1 MKGMDIMLILVVN
14 AGSSSLKY
22 QLLNMDDESVIAKG
36 NCDRIGIDGHIS
48 HKTFDGRK
56 VDADCSFPTH
66 TEAFAKLVEVLTTGE
81 ASVIK
86 SMSEISAVGHRIVQG
101 AEVFDKTT
109 LVTDEVIDKID
120 EMKELAPVHNHA
132 HALALHAC
140 QKVLPEGVP
149 MVAVFDTAFHQTMP
163 EKAFMFG
170 LPYEDYEN
178 YHVRKYGFHGT
189 SHRFVSHALA
199 DAMGKDIKDLKIV
212 SCHLGNGSS
221 ITAVDG
227 GKSVDTSM
235 GFTPLDGVL
244 MGTRTGAVDPSAV
257 TYIQEKHGF
266 SAAEMSEYMNKKS
279 GFLGVSGISSD
290 NRDITAAA
298 EKGDK
303 RAILASEMLQYQIK
317 KYIGSYAAVMNGLD
331 AVLFTGGIGENAWEV
346 REGVCKDMEFFG
358 IKIDTEK
365 NKSTRGELIK
375 ISTPDSKV
383 EVWIVPTNEELL
395 IARDTLAMIK

>member
-1 MKGMDIMLILVVN
+1 MLILVVN

-56 VDADCSFPTH
+56 IETECSFPTH

-149 MVAVFDTAFHQTMP
+149 MVAVFDTAFH
-163 EKAFMFG
+163 
-170 LPYEDYEN
+170 L
-178 YHVRKYGFHGT
+178 
-189 SHRFVSHALA
+189 S
-199 DAMGKDIKDLKIV
+199 
-212 SCHLGNGSS
+212 
-221 ITAVDG
+221 
-227 GKSVDTSM
+227 
-235 GFTPLDGVL
+235 
-244 MGTRTGAVDPSAV
+244 
-257 TYIQEKHGF
+257 
-266 SAAEMSEYMNKKS
+266 
-279 GFLGVSGISSD
+279 
-290 NRDITAAA
+290 
-298 EKGDK
+298 
-303 RAILASEMLQYQIK
+303 
-317 KYIGSYAAVMNGLD
+317 
-331 AVLFTGGIGENAWEV
+331 
-346 REGVCKDMEFFG
+346 
-358 IKIDTEK
+358 
-365 NKSTRGELIK
+365 LIH
-375 ISTPDSKV
+375 I
-383 EVWIVPTNEELL
+383 
-395 IARDTLAMIK
+395 